1 MKSLGYD
8 FQNAREIVLKKC
20 MTMETETVP
29 LEKAAGRILAKN
41 LTARYCVPL
50 FDKSPLDGYAFMA
63 SDTSEASR
71 ENPAELTIVEEIPA
85 GSCSAKRLKSGTAVK
100 ILTGAPI
107 PAGATAVAKYE
118 ETEYGTDH
126 VKLFR
131 PYQEGENIILKGEDI
146 CENQVIAARGELVDC
161 ALHSM
166 MASQGITEA
175 KVYKT
180 PLIGIISQGNELLN
194 PGETLKAGKIYN
206 TNRYMIGTVLKQEDI
221 SSIFLGT
228 SQDNEAE
235 IARMLTEAVSMYDVV
250 IMTGG
255 VSVGTYDYTEEAM
268 KRAGAEILVDR
279 IFMKPGSACCLG
291 ILNGVPV
298 FGLSGNPA
306 AAITTFYLVVLPVI
320 RKMAG
325 KKNYLPQEIKVRL
338 DEDYKKESKN
348 TRILKGK
355 LDLSDGTAVM
365 HLNQKQGNGMV
376 TAMYGTDVFAVVPAG
391 TKELKAGCMLD
402 AYMI

>member
-8 FQNAREIVLKKC
+8 FQNAREVVLKKC

-29 LEKAAGRILAKN
+29 LEKAAGRVLAKN
-41 LTARYCVPL
+41 LTARYSVPL
-50 FDKSPLDGYAFMA
+50 FDKSPLDGYAFAA
-63 SDTSEASR
+63 SDTEGASEDK
-71 ENPAELTIVEEIPA
+71 PVELAVVEEIPA
-85 GSCSAKRLKSGTAVK
+85 GSYSSKRLKPGTAVK

-107 PAGATAVAKYE
+107 PLGATAVAKYE
-118 ETEYGTDH
+118 ETEYGVDY

-131 PYQEGENIILKGEDI
+131 SYREGENIILKGEDI
-146 CENQVIAARGELVDC
+146 RENQIIAGRGEQVGS
-161 ALHSM
+161 ALHGM

-175 KVYKT
+175 KVYKN

-194 PGETLKAGKIYN
+194 PGEALKAGKIYN
-206 TNRYMIGTVLKQEDI
+206 TNRYMIGTALKQEDI
-221 SSIFLGT
+221 GSIFLGT

-235 IARMLTEAVSMYDVV
+235 IARMLSEAVSMYDVV

-279 IFMKPGSACCLG
+279 IFMKPGSACCMG

-320 RKMAG
+320 RKISG
-325 KKNYLPQEIKVRL
+325 KKNYLPKKIKVRL
-338 DEDYKKESKN
+338 GEEYKKESKN

-376 TAMYGTDVFAVVPAG
+376 TAMYDTDVFAVVPAG
-391 TKELKAGCMLD
+391 TKELEAGCMLD

>member
-8 FQNAREIVLKKC
+8 FQRAREVILEKC

-29 LEKAAGRILAKN
+29 LEKAAGRVLAGN
-41 LTARYCVPL
+41 LTARYNVPL
-50 FDKSPLDGYAFMA
+50 FDKSPLDGYAFAA
-63 SDTSEASR
+63 SDTKEASK
-71 ENPAELTIVEEIPA
+71 ENPVELTIVEEIPA
-85 GSCSAKRLKSGTAVK
+85 GSSSTKKLKPGTAVK

-107 PAGATAVAKYE
+107 PAGANAVAKYE
-118 ETEYGTDH
+118 ETEYSTDH

-131 PYQEGENIILKGEDI
+131 SYDAGENIILKGEDI
-146 CENQVIAARGELVDC
+146 CENQVIATRGEQVGS
-161 ALHSM
+161 ALHGM

-175 KVYKT
+175 KVYKN
-180 PLIGIISQGNELLN
+180 PLIGIIPQGNELVN
-194 PGETLKAGKIYN
+194 PGEALGAGKIYN
-206 TNRYMIGTVLKQEDI
+206 TNRYMIGTALKQEDI
-221 SSIFLGT
+221 GSIFLGT
-228 SQDNEAE
+228 SQDNEGE

-306 AAITTFYLVVLPVI
+306 AAITTFYLVALPVI
-320 RKMAG
+320 RKIAG
-325 KKNYLPQEIKVRL
+325 KKHYLPKQIKVRL
-338 DEDYKKESKN
+338 AEDYKKESKN
-348 TRILKGK
+348 TRILKGQ
-355 LDLSDGTAVM
+355 LDLSEGTAVM
-365 HLNQKQGNGMV
+365 RLNQKQGNGMV
-376 TAMYGTDVFAVVPAG
+376 TAMYETDIFAVVPAG
-391 TKELKAGCMLD
+391 TKKLEAGCVLD